1 MQWIVEWIR
10 KIVILVLL
18 MEVVLQLQSGRQYE
32 AYIRMLIG
40 IMVLYNLVGG
50 IFGVFRKIENGGLG
64 KMELFQWSE
73 GWVSDLEQ
81 KAEEVVEGTEMEHES
96 TAMEVQVNIL
106 PVTEINIREIRIGAV
121 GE

>member
-18 MEVVLQLQSGRQYE
+18 MEVVLQLQAGRQYE

-40 IMVLYNLVGG
+40 LMVLYNLVSG
-50 IFGVFRKIENGGLG
+50 IWGAFGQLENVGLER
-64 KMELFQWSE
+64 MEMFQWSE
-73 GWVSDLEQ
+73 NLFSNLEER
-81 KAEEVVEGTEMEHES
+81 AEAAVEGTEMEDES
-96 TAMEVQVNIL
+96 AAMEVKVNIS
-106 PVTEINIREIRIGAV
+106 PVAEINIREIRV

>member
-50 IFGVFRKIENGGLG
+50 IFGVFRKIENGGLAFRIFR
-64 KMELFQWSE
+64 KVRRCRFR
-73 GWVSDLEQ
+73 LEE
-81 KAEEVVEGTEMEHES
+81 KA
-96 TAMEVQVNIL
+96 
-106 PVTEINIREIRIGAV
+106 IRERRASCLGRHQV
-121 GE
+121 W